1 MIIDKEYEIL
11 ELINAPQTIEAGY
24 RMLLKEYQQQLYWQI
39 RKLVID
45 HDDAHD
51 VLQNVFVKVFK
62 GIKNFKGDSKLS
74 SWLYRIAYNESMTF
88 LTKKGKQLQVN
99 DTELQAHLVDQ
110 LEADVYFTGDEIQ
123 LALQKALAQLPKRQ
137 SEIFKMRYYDEVKF
151 KDIADLLELSEG
163 AVKSSYHIAAKKIEQ
178 FIKQD

>member
-62 GIKNFKGDSKLS
+62 GIKILKV
-74 SWLYRIAYNESMTF
+74 I
-88 LTKKGKQLQVN
+88 VN
-99 DTELQAHLVDQ
+99 YHHGCIVSL
-110 LEADVYFTGDEIQ
+110 IM
-123 LALQKALAQLPKRQ
+123 KA
-137 SEIFKMRYYDEVKF
+137 
-151 KDIADLLELSEG
+151 
-163 AVKSSYHIAAKKIEQ
+163 
-178 FIKQD
+178 